1 VLSVDKKG
9 KGFVTVRV
17 DEDNTVNHKKA
28 SFFTFST
35 KDGGKNWSI
44 PETNPNISTETVQ
57 DSATGFEG
65 IMKII
70 GNN

>member
-1 VLSVDKKG
+1 
-9 KGFVTVRV
+9 VRV
-17 DEDNTVNHKKA
+17 DEDNTVSDKKA
-28 SFFTFST
+28 SYLTFLT

-44 PETNPNISTETVQ
+44 PETNPNIPTETVQ

-70 GNN
+70 SNN